1 MHAGTTVSP
10 LVALVVVTCLLSQP
24 CSQHKARSQAICTQA
39 DQRGKKK
46 NKKDCKHPVPAWHSP
61 NKRFADAAQAG
72 LGLQC
77 AKSRLSV
84 SLIAAAISPGWSFP
98 EPCSPRPPQQT
109 FFFFFLPAKLVFAMH
124 MLPLPQAAWR
134 GLAEARRGKA
144 GNLHVPLTALLFPG
158 TVPPLSPCPAQPGAA
173 AVRAARPS
181 SRVSIST
188 WPTHPLSC
196 AKTLSKLEL
205 LRF

>member
-109 FFFFFLPAKLVFAMH
+109 FFFFFPCKACIFHAYVTPPPGSLEGSGQAKEGKSRKSARATYCSALP
-124 MLPLPQAAWR
+124 R
-134 GLAEARRGKA
+134 
-144 GNLHVPLTALLFPG
+144 NC
-158 TVPPLSPCPAQPGAA
+158 PPLSPYPAQPGAA